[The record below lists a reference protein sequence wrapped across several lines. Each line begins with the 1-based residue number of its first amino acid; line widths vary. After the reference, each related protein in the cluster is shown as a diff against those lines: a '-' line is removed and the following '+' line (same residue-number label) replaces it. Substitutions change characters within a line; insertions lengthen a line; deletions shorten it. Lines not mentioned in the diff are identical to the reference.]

1 MKRSWQKNT
10 VISHGELQH
19 VLQMKSS
26 GLGTTFSYNVQAA
39 NEQLHLIEIHL
50 WAFWK
55 ELNTGNSTQTKS
67 RDGLDFCLYLS
78 YIRLDLTGGRTR
90 VEVKYICWLSIC
102 HALNAN
108 GPVHNNGHE
117 QCSPWNDAGLSFRMP
132 SKQTKVQKFIVPSSL
147 YVKEQCYSYLT
158 LYGMI
163 QLLSLSRLGLAKA
176 LLWHEPLNCYKPPS
190 KSVPEGQQWRCYWR
204 AATPKGSGFNFSR
217 LCCVCGRL
225 R

>member
-1 MKRSWQKNT
+1 M
-10 VISHGELQH
+10 ISHGELQH

-90 VEVKYICWLSIC
+90 VEVKYIC
-102 HALNAN
+102 
-108 GPVHNNGHE
+108 
-117 QCSPWNDAGLSFRMP
+117 
-132 SKQTKVQKFIVPSSL
+132 
-147 YVKEQCYSYLT
+147 
-158 LYGMI
+158 
-163 QLLSLSRLGLAKA
+163 
-176 LLWHEPLNCYKPPS
+176 
-190 KSVPEGQQWRCYWR
+190 
-204 AATPKGSGFNFSR
+204 
-217 LCCVCGRL
+217 
-225 R
+225 